1 MVKGSKGGG
10 GRGKGGIKKALASH
24 QVGVGISSKASSSLG
39 GVSGYQFYHLLQTLK
54 VLIRLKSATNK
65 FTSGV
70 GLPLFLL
77 LLPSPATPPCPAQ
90 RLQCFPVASVELVCI
105 YVCVGCRVN
114 LCVQLGLVEGM
125 RNLKSDSVR
134 ILNTASPGL
143 SLKS

>member
-24 QVGVGISSKASSSLG
+24 QVGVGISLKASSSLG

-125 RNLKSDSVR
+125 RNLKSDRLVFEY
-134 ILNTASPGL
+134 
-143 SLKS
+143 